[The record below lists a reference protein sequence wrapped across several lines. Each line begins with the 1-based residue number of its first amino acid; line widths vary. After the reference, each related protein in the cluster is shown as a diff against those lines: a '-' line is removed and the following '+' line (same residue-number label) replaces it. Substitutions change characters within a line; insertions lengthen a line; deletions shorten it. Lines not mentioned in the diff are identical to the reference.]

1 MATIKS
7 YTDISQSKALAEIL
21 SLESADMYY
30 TLEDFVD
37 EDTGDIFSIEK
48 VSLGRPSD
56 KEIGCWSL
64 AALLSVLPN
73 DKHITTTLSRG
84 GWKIEPVE
92 YIDKWFCEYEDEVDE
107 NSPSKNFSVSADNP
121 VDACV
126 AMIEKL
132 HELKM
137 L

>member
-1 MATIKS
+1 MAAIKS
-7 YTDISQSKALAEIL
+7 YTDLSQSKKLVEIL
-21 SLESADMYY
+21 PLESADMYWKNG
-30 TLEDFVD
+30 V
-37 EDTGDIFSIEK
+37 
-48 VSLGRPSD
+48 SD
-56 KEIGCWSL
+56 KYIQCFTPFVTDEYGTNVDFDYDIPCWSL

-73 DKHITTTLSRG
+73 NKHITTTLSRG

-92 YIDKWFCEYEDEVDE
+92 YIDKWFCEYEDED
-107 NSPSKNFSVSADNP
+107 SPSKNFSVSADNP

-126 AMIEKL
+126 EMILKL

>member
-7 YTDISQSKALAEIL
+7 FTSLEQSRKLAEIL
-21 SLESADMYY
+21 PLESADMCY

-37 EDTGDIFSIEK
+37 EDTGDVFSIEK
-48 VSLGRPSD
+48 VSLGYPSNT
-56 KEIGCWSL
+56 EIGCWSL
-64 AALLSVLPN
+64 VALLGVLPN
-73 DKHITTTLSRG
+73 ENMLVKTTDGEYYCLAKDVMTKH
-84 GWKIEPVE
+84 
-92 YIDKWFCEYEDEVDE
+92 Y
-107 NSPSKNFSVSADNP
+107 DNP
-121 VDACV
+121 IDACV

>member
-7 YTDISQSKALAEIL
+7 YTDLEQSKKLAEIL
-21 SLESADMYY
+21 PLESADMYY

-48 VSLGRPSD
+48 VSFGHPSN

-64 AALLSVLPN
+64 AGLLNILN
-73 DKHITTTLSRG
+73 TIK
-84 GWKIEPVE
+84 GWYPG
-92 YIDKWFCEYEDEVDE
+92 IDAQVGEEKKWQICMFSYETGSDINTASTNEELVDSCYEV
-107 NSPSKNFSVSADNP
+107 
-121 VDACV
+121 
-126 AMIEKL
+126 ILKL
-132 HELKM
+132 NKLKM